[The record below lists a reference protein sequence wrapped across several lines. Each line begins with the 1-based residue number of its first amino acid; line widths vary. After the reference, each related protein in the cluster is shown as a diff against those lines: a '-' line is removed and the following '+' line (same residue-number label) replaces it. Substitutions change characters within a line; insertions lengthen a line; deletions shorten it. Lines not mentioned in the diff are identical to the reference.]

1 MSPIVGGLD
10 GVHFSTGLLVSKVFT
25 ISRTQPKMSVPSFGI
40 YVWIQRQGCRGNRR
54 SLRQILELVSMF
66 TNFSILPQPS
76 SEQPPLSPPPLMPEP
91 PKPWFWK
98 IRARAVLSH
107 RLPVMMH
114 RRFPGDSP
122 LASIWD
128 RFLKPSLDVAR
139 RTSSSWADSNR
150 PCRCRQLAKPPN
162 VLRRAG
168 IRQLDPTGPWSYS
181 SRSAKSILIVTT
193 GPAQPSPL
201 TPGRYRWRC
210 LSSPCAI
217 PRSPG

>member
-1 MSPIVGGLD
+1 MDTAARMPGKAAFASTVFRVGD
-10 GVHFSTGLLVSKVFT
+10 HVHQLL
-25 ISRTQPKMSVPSFGI
+25 
-40 YVWIQRQGCRGNRR
+40 N
-54 SLRQILELVSMF
+54 LVAALVRAAAAI
-66 TNFSILPQPS
+66 TAAAD
-76 SEQPPLSPPPLMPEP
+76 
-91 PKPWFWK
+91 
-98 IRARAVLSH
+98 ARAAETVVLEDQSAGISVSSAACDDASP
-107 RLPVMMH
+107 LPGG
-114 RRFPGDSP
+114 RP

-193 GPAQPSPL
+193 GAALPSPL